1 MGMLDNKNKKSR
13 NWANNDR
20 KLSDFQPDKMAS
32 IDDLEKKDTIKS
44 KPKVVTFNTNLKI
57 SNHAR
62 NMLQSLVTLGY
73 TSTQKDGIELLYQT
87 FFDTLSDDQQK
98 ELDMQY
104 KTLERRD
111 ARMKKRL

>member
-1 MGMLDNKNKKSR
+1 MGMLNNTNKKAK

-20 KLSDFQPDKMAS
+20 KLEDFQPDKMAS
-32 IDDLEKKDTIKS
+32 IADLEKQPSAKS
-44 KPKVVTFNTNLKI
+44 NPKVVTFNTNLKI

-87 FFDTLSDDQQK
+87 FFDTLADDQQK